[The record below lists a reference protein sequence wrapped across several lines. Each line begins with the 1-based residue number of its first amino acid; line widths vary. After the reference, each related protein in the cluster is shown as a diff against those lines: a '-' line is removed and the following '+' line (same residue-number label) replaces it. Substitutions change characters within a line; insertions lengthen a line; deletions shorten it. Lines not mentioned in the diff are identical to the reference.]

1 MKMELEETRNQ
12 NKKMEKLWKAQIKE
26 EEDAHYSPRNMPG
39 HSLVSCVDPT
49 VTKSKINQILKSIRS
64 F

>member
-1 MKMELEETRNQ
+1 MELEETRNQ
-12 NKKMEKLWKAQIKE
+12 NKKMEKLWKAQIK